1 MRCLLLTVVEILTET
16 KTYIVLSFRISVKPE
31 KVHTKTLKYLLY
43 FSRYNSC
50 DIPPPIMEGGEGGL
64 TETEIRPIFK
74 RIAEK

>member
-1 MRCLLLTVVEILTET
+1 MEILTET

-64 TETEIRPIFK
+64 TETEMGLILADSGNRTNVT
-74 RIAEK
+74 EK